1 MFLDSKTIHG
11 QYEKLFCPNKQA
23 KDIYEILFVSEWIE
37 NPTATSIESV
47 TSPIED
53 LPFPTVTICPTYP
66 NPDRWG
72 PVIRIFDYMKRRC
85 KPNG

>member
-1 MFLDSKTIHG
+1 MLSKQSSQSG
-11 QYEKLFCPNKQA
+11 A
-23 KDIYEILFVSEWIE
+23 YEILSFPGWEK
-37 NPTATSIESV
+37 NLTTASIKSV

-53 LPFPTVTICPTYP
+53 LPFPTITICPTNA

-72 PVIRIFDYMKRRC
+72 PVIRIFDYLKRRC